1 MVFCDGNSGCTVVLA
16 DVFDGSP
23 HGAREATKDGD
34 PSTVLFEG
42 PTVPTG
48 FRETMSKPCLP
59 PGNPERRHD
68 GSWGVL

>member
-1 MVFCDGNSGCTVVLA
+1 MYIYMWYFVMATLVVLWFLA
-16 DVFDGSP
+16 MSERFDGSP

-48 FRETMSKPCLP
+48 SKEKP
-59 PGNPERRHD
+59 
-68 GSWGVL
+68 